1 MVGTRTTDVT
11 DLRTRRSAFRVL
23 VVDDSATS
31 RQSIADA
38 LQAAGYDVHT
48 AADGEQALRSS
59 ARCEPHLVVLDVVLP
74 KMNGYQVCRR
84 LKKLGGSRNVIV
96 VMLSAKTQAAH
107 RYWGLKQGADGYLT
121 KPLSP
126 EELLACVDRLL
137 LGAGAAPSAEH

>member
-1 MVGTRTTDVT
+1 MVGAKASETTD
-11 DLRTRRSAFRVL
+11 RQTRRAAFRVL

-31 RQSIADA
+31 RRSIADA
-38 LQAAGYDVHT
+38 LQAAGYDVST
-48 AADGEQALRSS
+48 AADGAEALRACS
-59 ARCEPHLVVLDVVLP
+59 EVQPHLVVLDIVLP

-84 LKKLGGSRNVIV
+84 LKKLGGSRNVVV
-96 VMLSAKTQAAH
+96 VMVSAKTEAAD

-137 LGAGAAPSAEH
+137 LGRAGELRDD